1 MYHSAKPGVNRFQST
16 PGFKAGRYARCPA
29 QEMSV
34 HGFNPL
40 PALRPGDT
48 ASGEMFPPA
57 VNGFNPL
64 PALRPGDTL
73 PPGARRALTSR
84 FQSTPGFKAGRYD
97 NIVHLGS

>member
-48 ASGEMFPPA
+48 DGCRQRGVHHA
-57 VNGFNPL
+57 VSIH
-64 PALRPGDTL
+64 
-73 PPGARRALTSR
+73 SR
-84 FQSTPGFKAGRYD
+84 
-97 NIVHLGS
+97 L